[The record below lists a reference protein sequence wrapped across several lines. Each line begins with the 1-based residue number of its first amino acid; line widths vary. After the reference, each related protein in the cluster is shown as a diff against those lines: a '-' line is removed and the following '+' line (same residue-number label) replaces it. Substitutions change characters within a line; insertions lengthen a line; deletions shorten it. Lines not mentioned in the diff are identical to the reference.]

1 MIKNHFQEEET
12 YLFSSLLDRLK
23 GLSKENTSL
32 TTKCLLA
39 IFWRIYGE
47 KQFLE
52 PLLADIENEIVGYN
66 SDPSREPN
74 RIKKVFACAAY
85 KAIARKPKHEDKIQN
100 YLSYA
105 RDSRDWLGQP
115 RIACC
120 LSFLEKDQ
128 IAEEARTY
136 LRGNFGAWLSE
147 GRHDFIAV
155 ALLAL
160 RREISKGDLQRI
172 LENVESGIDD
182 LPIGTISL
190 FLTGISQSNV
200 GLPNK
205 DSVEDKLYQAI
216 RDRVKT
222 TSSFEDEEII
232 LATTGLFLANY
243 HRISGYFEK
252 YSAELKETLAQKDN
266 FTEVTKKAKTRSLLL
281 CITLIASISLICFM
295 FFIPSLVEFKD
306 NPSAFGKLLLAL
318 NTKKEYAF
326 PTAAV
331 LVAYILVSYL
341 KRGDPVLGIVDYLR
355 EKVPGLFK
363 SDKER
368 QK

>member
-23 GLSKENTSL
+23 GLTKENISL

-66 SDPSREPN
+66 SDPSRESN
-74 RIKKVFACAAY
+74 RTKKVFACAAY
-85 KAIARKPKHEDKIQN
+85 EAVARKPKHEDKIQN

-120 LSFLEKDQ
+120 LSFLEKDP

-160 RREISKGDLQRI
+160 IEEISKGDLQRI

-205 DSVEDKLYQAI
+205 DSVEDKLSQAI

-222 TSSFEDEEII
+222 TLEDEETI
-232 LATTGLFLANY
+232 LAATALFLANY

-252 YSAELKETLAQKDN
+252 YSEELKETLAQKDN
-266 FTEVTKKAKTRSLLL
+266 FTEVTKKAKTRSLLF
-281 CITLIASISLICFM
+281 CITLIATIGLICFM

-318 NTKKEYAF
+318 NTKKDYAF

-368 QK
+368 